1 MRIVPLEGTHADAL
15 VDFFGS
21 LPDSD
26 RTFIKEEVTDPA
38 TVRALAAASPA
49 GEGRGRARG
58 APAGGG
64 RARRWVPLGEDGV
77 EVIGYLAVQPLAG
90 WSDHVGEIRLVV
102 APASRGTGLGRE
114 LARHALVQAVEAG
127 LTKLVVE
134 VVPDQGPALALFTA
148 LGFSGEALLQDQIR
162 DRDGQLRDLMVLA
175 HHVSE
180 TWSRMDAVGMTDAVG
195 GAAD

>member
-1 MRIVPLEGTHADAL
+1 MRIVPLDGTHADAL
-15 VDFFGS
+15 VEFFRS

-38 TVRALAAASPA
+38 TVRTLASASPA
-49 GEGRGRARG
+49 GEGRAH
-58 APAGGG
+58 
-64 RARRWVPLGEDGV
+64 RWVALGEDRV
-77 EVIGYLAVQPLAG
+77 EVTGYLAVQPLAG